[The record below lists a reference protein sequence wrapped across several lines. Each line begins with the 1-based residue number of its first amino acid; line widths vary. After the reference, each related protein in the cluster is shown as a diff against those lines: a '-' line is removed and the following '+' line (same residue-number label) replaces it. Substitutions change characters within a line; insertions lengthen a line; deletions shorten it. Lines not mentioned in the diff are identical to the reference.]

1 MSVINRSQVCVNGLS
16 QNSSLAVKRSEDMYD
31 HVMKFTVKVTK
42 GVMAVEKLSFIYVHD
57 MINDTVRI
65 ILF

>member
-16 QNSSLAVKRSEDMYD
+16 QNSSPAVKRSEDMYD

-42 GVMAVEKLSFIYVHD
+42 GVGC
-57 MINDTVRI
+57 
-65 ILF
+65 